1 MSCFDGNIYIRKD
14 YIVCDPNYGVSLKDI
29 VEKIVNDM
37 SIVGQ
42 SSTSTVAFSCSL
54 LSTCSIG
61 SLSNVDLSGIQT
73 GNLLKWNGT
82 KFIAGGLSLGSI
94 SNVSPDVDT
103 LNNTSDVGKILMWG
117 DQNKWV
123 PNVIP
128 SSSSSVKL
136 NVGTSSRNEEIT
148 LNNTTATPLIING
161 SGKIS
166 VDYEPTTNTF
176 TITDFTSPQFNGFSA
191 RVNTGTGTTRF
202 FEETLNNINFVYTS
216 ISTPSAVKTA
226 DGISLQMK
234 DGSASSYSNLKT
246 GITYSTPTEN
256 PKSYQLAD
264 LDFTDVIKT
273 TFGSETFRLEGQ
285 GTQGGAF
292 YSGTSSIKW
301 ITNYFFGYVTSK
313 TYTFVAADLTGT
325 VSSGVTRLSGGGS
338 VDKKAFDFN
347 FPSPAGKFIWMAVPT
362 SLITGS
368 TFISGGFPLAET
380 TSRQTL
386 ASVTSGSTT
395 ISYTI
400 IISDNALNSNLT
412 INFS

>member
-1 MSCFDGNIYIRKD
+1 MSCFDGNIYLRKD
-14 YIVCDPNYGVSLKDI
+14 YIVCDPDYGVSLTALI
-29 VEKIVNDM
+29 ERVVLNMPNI
-37 SIVGQ
+37 G
-42 SSTSTVAFSCSL
+42 SSSGGTTFSCSL
-54 LSTCSIG
+54 LSSCSIG
-61 SLSNVDLSGIQT
+61 LLSDVSSSTPSLNNV
-73 GNLLKWNGT
+73 LKWTGT
-82 KFIAGGLSLGSI
+82 QYEPS
-94 SNVSPDVDT
+94 T
-103 LNNTSDVGKILMWG
+103 LNLSDLATVSNDSDSLNTTSDVGKVLTWSNQG
-117 DQNKWV
+117 KWV
-123 PNVIP
+123 PNIIP

-136 NVGTSSRNEEIT
+136 NLGTSGNNEDIT
-148 LNNTTATPLIING
+148 LNDSTTTPLIING

-166 VDYEPTTNTF
+166 VTYETTTNTF

-202 FEETLNNINFVYTS
+202 FGEPLNHINFVYTS

-234 DGSASSYSNLKT
+234 DEGASTYSNLKT
-246 GITYSTPTEN
+246 GITYASPTQN
-256 PKSYQLAD
+256 SLSYQLPEG
-264 LDFTDVIKT
+264 DFENVTKT
-273 TFGSETFRLEGQ
+273 IFGSETFRLEGQ
-285 GTQGGAF
+285 TTQAGPF
-292 YSGTSSIKW
+292 YSSTSSIKW

-313 TYTFVAADLTGT
+313 THTFIAADLTGT

-347 FPSPAGKFIWMAVPT
+347 FPSPEGKFIWMAVPT

-368 TFISGGFPLAET
+368 TFFSVGFPLAET
-380 TSRQTL
+380 TRQTL

-395 ISYTI
+395 IGYTI